1 MDDELVKSPGIN
13 TEGDS
18 GIDANSL
25 GSPDGNDEE
34 DKSGK
39 KKKKKKKGKG
49 KGKENNKSRQSD
61 ICEDSQ
67 TAELDSSVIS
77 RMFEDLGA
85 PPLFVFKDDDDDE
98 DPEYEYAI
106 SSAESDDSLYYKFD
120 SELESANDDCV
131 DSELDLVENV
141 NESDENGESSWLCL
155 CCHDVGEYDTE
166 DALIAHHSAHSLEY
180 DECYVCCMPPD
191 NLADYMGKVVRIR
204 MC

>member
-106 SSAESDDSLYYKFD
+106 SSVESDDSLYYKFD
-120 SELESANDDCV
+120 SELESATMIVSIPN
-131 DSELDLVENV
+131 
-141 NESDENGESSWLCL
+141 W
-155 CCHDVGEYDTE
+155 
-166 DALIAHHSAHSLEY
+166 I
-180 DECYVCCMPPD
+180 
-191 NLADYMGKVVRIR
+191 
-204 MC
+204 

>member
-39 KKKKKKKGKG
+39 KKKKNGKG
-49 KGKENNKSRQSD
+49 K
-61 ICEDSQ
+61 
-67 TAELDSSVIS
+67 LDSSVIS

-106 SSAESDDSLYYKFD
+106 SSAESDDSLYYEFD

-180 DECYVCCMPPD
+180 DECYVCCMPHD

>member
-67 TAELDSSVIS
+67 
-77 RMFEDLGA
+77 
-85 PPLFVFKDDDDDE
+85 
-98 DPEYEYAI
+98 
-106 SSAESDDSLYYKFD
+106 
-120 SELESANDDCV
+120 N
-131 DSELDLVENV
+131 
-141 NESDENGESSWLCL
+141 
-155 CCHDVGEYDTE
+155 
-166 DALIAHHSAHSLEY
+166 
-180 DECYVCCMPPD
+180 
-191 NLADYMGKVVRIR
+191 
-204 MC
+204 